1 MVNLVTQTPGLSHV
15 AKLLA
20 GMPMERRIPEFAP
33 QTFRQWFKKRQP
45 ARQPGTEGN
54 VVLWPD
60 TFNNYFFPET
70 AQAATE
76 VLENAG
82 FKVEVP
88 QGHLCC
94 GRPLY
99 DYGMLDTA
107 KIYLRRVMS
116 ALQPQIE
123 AGTPMVV
130 LEPSC
135 ASVFRDELH
144 NLFPEDPLAQKLRE
158 NTLLLSELLE
168 KKNVQLPRMKS
179 KAVVQGHCHH
189 KSLLKFDAE
198 NSVLKKL
205 GLDFEVLASGCCGMA
220 GSFGFESDKY
230 GVSIA
235 IGQCKLLPR
244 VRQAP
249 VSELIMADGFSCREQ
264 IAQQTNRQALHLAEV
279 IHIAQQDPDKAGE
292 PYPEDAIVKQRKSSR
307 RKARLRALG
316 AMVAIGA
323 TAVIGWNVI
332 RKYE

>member
-1 MVNLVTQTPGLSHV
+1 VNLVTQTPGLSHV

-82 FKVEVP
+82 FQVEVP

-123 AGTPMVV
+123 AGMPMVV

-144 NLFPEDPLAQKLRE
+144 NLFPDDPLAQKLRE

-179 KAVVQGHCHH
+179 KAMVQGHCHH

-235 IGQCKLLPR
+235 IGERKLLPR
-244 VRQAP
+244 VREAA

-264 IAQQTNRQALHLAEV
+264 IAQQTSRQALHLAEV
-279 IHIAQQDPDKAGE
+279 IHMAQQDTDTADG
-292 PYPEDAIVKQRKSSR
+292 PYPEGAMMKQRKSSR

-316 AMVAIGA
+316 AIAAIGA
-323 TAVIGWNVI
+323 GAVIGWNVI